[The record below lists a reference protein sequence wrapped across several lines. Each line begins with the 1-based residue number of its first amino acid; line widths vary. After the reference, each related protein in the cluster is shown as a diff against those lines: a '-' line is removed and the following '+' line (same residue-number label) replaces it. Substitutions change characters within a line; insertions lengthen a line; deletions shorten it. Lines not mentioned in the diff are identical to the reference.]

1 MEPTPALLIA
11 VAVVALLCQYLD
23 ASIGMGYGT
32 TLTPLLLMIGFVAIE
47 VVPAVL
53 LGQLA
58 GGIVGSVAHHKVGN
72 IHLDFRRDEELIRRR
87 LRGLGYLPR
96 SFDSKVILVLAGC
109 GVVGALIGVFTAV
122 NISELALMTYIGA
135 LVMAIGLLVLARGN
149 RRSTF
154 SWRGL
159 AGIGVIS
166 AVNKGITGGG
176 YGPLVTG
183 GQIVSGRGTRSS
195 VGSTTAAEV
204 VVCLVGF
211 IAYMVLRGNIDWS
224 LAAAFSVGSVV
235 AAPFAALT
243 VKKLKANVLVYIIGI
258 ATVLLGLS
266 TLVRTYAF

>member
-32 TLTPLLLMIGFVAIE
+32 TLTPLLL
-47 VVPAVL
+47 
-53 LGQLA
+53 
-58 GGIVGSVAHHKVGN
+58 
-72 IHLDFRRDEELIRRR
+72 
-87 LRGLGYLPR
+87 
-96 SFDSKVILVLAGC
+96 
-109 GVVGALIGVFTAV
+109 
-122 NISELALMTYIGA
+122 
-135 LVMAIGLLVLARGN
+135 
-149 RRSTF
+149 RSTF
-154 SWRGL
+154 SWKGL

-224 LAAAFSVGSVV
+224 LAAAVSVGSVV